1 MVIAPKTIVMYKLH
15 SLFSKVR
22 TKSLRLFSSSVSP
35 RAATFPAGEGLFIIS
50 FNIPEYRQIIYPYKP
65 KN

>member
-15 SLFSKVR
+15 SLFNKVR

-35 RAATFPAGEGLFIIS
+35 KGCHLPRWGRLFLRVRTFATVIQFS
-50 FNIPEYRQIIYPYKP
+50 KSN
-65 KN
+65 